1 MEYKNII
8 NACCI
13 AETKIFKNNI
23 NEQEGIIK
31 ILVKGIDLITQS
43 FLIDILTDVACS
55 IVAARYERKHGNKVI
70 SINDIIRNK
79 IGIEDL
85 DDNLKKIVI
94 IKTQE
99 RRNEIIN
106 LSKTPISNSDS
117 TRFRANIK
125 ELGNVVKE
133 FRLSKAIERPDQD
146 NIAVQLALKDSILFI
161 ESLYTNRDDILN
173 EKNDFYVQ
181 DEKGENSNIV

>member
-1 MEYKNII
+1 M
-8 NACCI
+8 
-13 AETKIFKNNI
+13 
-23 NEQEGIIK
+23 
-31 ILVKGIDLITQS
+31 
-43 FLIDILTDVACS
+43 ACS
-55 IVAARYERKHGNKVI
+55 IVAARHERKHGNKVM

-79 IGIEDL
+79 IGMEDL

-117 TRFRANIK
+117 TRANIK

-133 FRLSKAIERPDQD
+133 FGLSKAIERHDQD

-173 EKNDFYVQ
+173 EKSDIFFRRR
-181 DEKGENSNIV
+181 

>member
-1 MEYKNII
+1 M
-8 NACCI
+8 
-13 AETKIFKNNI
+13 
-23 NEQEGIIK
+23 
-31 ILVKGIDLITQS
+31 
-43 FLIDILTDVACS
+43 ACS
-55 IVAARYERKHGNKVI
+55 IVAARHERKHGNKVM

-79 IGIEDL
+79 IGMEDL

-117 TRFRANIK
+117 TRANIK

-133 FRLSKAIERPDQD
+133 FGLSKAIERHDQD

>member
-1 MEYKNII
+1 M
-8 NACCI
+8 
-13 AETKIFKNNI
+13 
-23 NEQEGIIK
+23 
-31 ILVKGIDLITQS
+31 V
-43 FLIDILTDVACS
+43 CS
-55 IVAARYERKHGNKVI
+55 IVAARHERKHGNKVI

-79 IGIEDL
+79 IGMEDL

-117 TRFRANIK
+117 TRFQANIK

-133 FRLSKAIERPDQD
+133 FRLSKTIERHDQD

-173 EKNDFYVQ
+173 EK
-181 DEKGENSNIV
+181 

>member
-1 MEYKNII
+1 M
-8 NACCI
+8 
-13 AETKIFKNNI
+13 
-23 NEQEGIIK
+23 
-31 ILVKGIDLITQS
+31 V
-43 FLIDILTDVACS
+43 CS
-55 IVAARYERKHGNKVI
+55 IVAARHERKHGNKVI

-99 RRNEIIN
+99 RKNEIIN

-133 FRLSKAIERPDQD
+133 FGLSSKAIERHDQD

-173 EKNDFYVQ
+173 EKSDIFFRRR
-181 DEKGENSNIV
+181 

>member
-1 MEYKNII
+1 M
-8 NACCI
+8 
-13 AETKIFKNNI
+13 
-23 NEQEGIIK
+23 
-31 ILVKGIDLITQS
+31 
-43 FLIDILTDVACS
+43 ACS
-55 IVAARYERKHGNKVI
+55 IVAARHERKHGNKVI
-70 SINDIIRNK
+70 SINDIMRNK
-79 IGIEDL
+79 IGMEDL

-133 FRLSKAIERPDQD
+133 FRLSKAIERHDQD

>member
-13 AETKIFKNNI
+13 VETKIFKNNI

-43 FLIDILTDVACS
+43 FLIDILTDLACS
-55 IVAARYERKHGNKVI
+55 IVAAMHERKHGNKVI

-79 IGIEDL
+79 IGMEDL
-85 DDNLKKIVI
+85 DYHLKKIVI

-106 LSKTPISNSDS
+106 LSKTPMSHSDS
-117 TRFRANIK
+117 T
-125 ELGNVVKE
+125 
-133 FRLSKAIERPDQD
+133 
-146 NIAVQLALKDSILFI
+146 
-161 ESLYTNRDDILN
+161 
-173 EKNDFYVQ
+173 
-181 DEKGENSNIV
+181 